1 MAKHYK
7 FMTTQYLLCS
17 PLPAVSNGQI
27 SLISPGAVTFFGFVF
42 FFLLPSACVTT
53 TDHAIV
59 VPSKNTHVLIPTK
72 FQGLLPRTCVCQEVN
87 KHKI

>member
-7 FMTTQYLLCS
+7 FMTVQYLPCS

-42 FFLLPSACVTT
+42 FLLPSACVTT

-59 VPSKNTHVLIPTK
+59 VPSKNTYVLIPTK
-72 FQGLLPRTCVCQEVN
+72 FQVLLPRTCVYQEVN